1 MPCLQEIE
9 HAYGGLP
16 SPNPDASYLVSLRE
30 EMINDIVN
38 NKTRSLIDDYEPSE
52 PFGVWDN
59 EEEHRLLDSG
69 AAPSAW
75 WSQSTAEFA
84 NDTSADPLWND
95 AVNDGLPA
103 LDEVPAPDNFSESPV
118 DEYDND
124 DFLDELLSVD
134 VDAACQ

>member
-1 MPCLQEIE
+1 
-9 HAYGGLP
+9 
-16 SPNPDASYLVSLRE
+16 
-30 EMINDIVN
+30 MINDIVN

-59 EEEHRLLDSG
+59 EEEHQLLDSG

-75 WSQSTAEFA
+75 WSQSTAESA

-95 AVNDGLPA
+95 AVNGGLPA
-103 LDEVPAPDNFSESPV
+103 LDEVPAPDDFSESPV

-134 VDAACQ
+134 VDAAWQ